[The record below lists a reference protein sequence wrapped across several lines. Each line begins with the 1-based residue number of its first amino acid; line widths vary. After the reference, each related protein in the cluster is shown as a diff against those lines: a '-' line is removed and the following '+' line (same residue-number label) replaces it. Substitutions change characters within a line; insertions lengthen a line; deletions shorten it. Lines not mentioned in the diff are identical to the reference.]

1 MFGVG
6 SELLGAKLGL
16 FAFLSRATSQ
26 KTTASGEHKK
36 EA

>member
-16 FAFLSRATSQ
+16 FACLSPTASQ